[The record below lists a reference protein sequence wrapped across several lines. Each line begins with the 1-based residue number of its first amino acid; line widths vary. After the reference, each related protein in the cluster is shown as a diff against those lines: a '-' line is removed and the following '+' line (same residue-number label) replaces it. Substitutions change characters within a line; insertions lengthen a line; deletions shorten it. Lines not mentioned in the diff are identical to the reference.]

1 MSETFVIA
9 QGGGPTAVINQTL
22 AGIVLEARRQHPGC
36 RILGSRYGVR
46 GIRDGDLV
54 DLSSIPEG
62 QLRQIAATPSAALGS
77 TRDKPD
83 AAYCEKILKGLRSVG
98 ATAFV
103 YIGGNDTSGTQA
115 ILRDAAGGDIAF
127 VHAPKT
133 IDNDL
138 EENDHTPGFISAA
151 EFVAASFLSVD
162 LDFRALPGLYCGI
175 VMGRH
180 AGFLTAASTA
190 WRLDDDSGPHL
201 VYVPE
206 RAFERHRFVD
216 DVKRVM
222 AKHGRCIVAI
232 SEGISSPSG
241 KSMVEELVP
250 PEMLERDAHGNV
262 RLSGTDLGQAIER
275 VIAEDLKGIRARV
288 DTFGYLPRGNIGMI
302 SPVDAQEAFDA
313 GAYAVTVAGE
323 GGGSV
328 ALQYDG
334 SRIVTRKVPLENVAG
349 KTRHMPDDFL
359 NADENRLSATGRAYF
374 ERLLPRRY
382 NPAKPFV

>member
-1 MSETFVIA
+1 
-9 QGGGPTAVINQTL
+9 
-22 AGIVLEARRQHPGC
+22 
-36 RILGSRYGVR
+36 
-46 GIRDGDLV
+46 
-54 DLSSIPEG
+54 
-62 QLRQIAATPSAALGS
+62 
-77 TRDKPD
+77 
-83 AAYCEKILKGLRSVG
+83 
-98 ATAFV
+98 
-103 YIGGNDTSGTQA
+103 
-115 ILRDAAGGDIAF
+115 
-127 VHAPKT
+127 
-133 IDNDL
+133 
-138 EENDHTPGFISAA
+138 
-151 EFVAASFLSVD
+151 
-162 LDFRALPGLYCGI
+162 
-175 VMGRH
+175 
-180 AGFLTAASTA
+180 
-190 WRLDDDSGPHL
+190 LDDDSGPHL

-262 RLSGTDLGQAIER
+262 RLSGTDLGQAIEP
-275 VIAEDLKGIRARV
+275 VIAEDFKGIRARV

-334 SRIVTRKVPLENVAG
+334 SRIVTRKVPLEN
-349 KTRHMPDDFL
+349 
-359 NADENRLSATGRAYF
+359 
-374 ERLLPRRY
+374 
-382 NPAKPFV
+382 

>member
-1 MSETFVIA
+1 MSQTFVIA

-22 AGIVLEARRQHPGC
+22 IGATLEAKRRYPGC
-36 RILGSRYGVR
+36 RVLGSRFGVR
-46 GIRDGDLV
+46 GIKNGDYV
-54 DLSSIPEG
+54 VLSDRSDEE
-62 QLRQIAATPSAALGS
+62 LNQIANTPSAALGS

-83 AAYCEKILKGLRSVG
+83 AAYCDVILKGLRDIS
-98 ATAFV
+98 ADAFI

-115 ILRDAAGGDIAF
+115 ILRDASGGDIAF

-151 EFVAASFLSVD
+151 EFVASAFLSVD
-162 LDFRALPGLYCGI
+162 LDFRALPGVYCGI

-180 AGFLTAASTA
+180 AGFLTAAAAA
-190 WRLDDDSGPHL
+190 WQMDEDSGPHL
-201 VYVPE
+201 IYVPE
-206 RAFERHRFVD
+206 RNFERARFVD
-216 DVKRVM
+216 DVKATM
-222 AKHGRCIVAI
+222 ARHGRCIVAI
-232 SEGISSPSG
+232 SEGISSSSG

-250 PEMLERDAHGNV
+250 PSMLERDAHGNV

-275 VIAEDLKGIRARV
+275 ILADDLKGTRARV

-313 GAYAVTVAGE
+313 GRFAVEAASK

-328 ALQYDG
+328 ALQVEDG
-334 SRIVTRKVPLENVAG
+334 KTVLRLVPLENVAG

-359 NADENRLSATGRAYF
+359 DANENKLSAEGRAYF
-374 ERLLPRRY
+374 ERLVPQRFTPGR
-382 NPAKPFV
+382 PFV